1 MNNIKDYREKEL
13 KNYVIGNVLFFLV
26 FSGKIQKIIEF
37 GINNS
42 VNIWGTII
50 ESALLSSIIYIYIFL
65 MDALIAGNHK
75 FKICYFPIEKMPGYT
90 IFSDMKKKVNDD
102 RFLQEDVLV
111 KYKHVYDNM
120 PMKNRDKFENANWYK
135 IYDECKDEAKV
146 FTANRDYLLCRDMN
160 IITIWLL
167 VAYIIAVFLMKILV
181 FSWNVILFLVL
192 EYIATNIAMRVKGKR
207 LAYNVIAVDILKK

>member
-65 MDALIAGNHK
+65 
-75 FKICYFPIEKMPGYT
+75 
-90 IFSDMKKKVNDD
+90 S
-102 RFLQEDVLV
+102 
-111 KYKHVYDNM
+111 
-120 PMKNRDKFENANWYK
+120 
-135 IYDECKDEAKV
+135 
-146 FTANRDYLLCRDMN
+146 
-160 IITIWLL
+160 
-167 VAYIIAVFLMKILV
+167 
-181 FSWNVILFLVL
+181 LVL
-192 EYIATNIAMRVKGKR
+192 SF
-207 LAYNVIAVDILKK
+207 LKFDHSHPIRISVYRT

>member
-75 FKICYFPIEKMPGYT
+75 
-90 IFSDMKKKVNDD
+90 
-102 RFLQEDVLV
+102 
-111 KYKHVYDNM
+111 
-120 PMKNRDKFENANWYK
+120 

-192 EYIATNIAMRVKGKR
+192 EYIATNITMRVKGKR